1 VFPAP
6 KSGMPRIA
14 IDRGPASRTGHM
26 AQGILLLCACVFGL
40 LSSVASAQMQY
51 GYTNWTVDDGLPQNS
66 IRGITQTPDGYIW
79 IPTFDGLVRFDG
91 VRFASFNRSNT
102 KGIESN
108 RFSGIVQG
116 KNGELR
122 IATDGAG
129 LTRYHD
135 GSFETYGR
143 EQGIENGTVRGL
155 TVDLAGHL
163 WILSADRIERWDNT
177 GLYYGGE
184 KTGRKRQKCP
194 ISAINMVGTIENRPF
209 EAYFL
214 LGSYEGAGRKLK
226 IIFLTTQSLITP
238 AGPIIRYRISRAP
251 WRDSYR
257 LSESRPSPA

>member
-1 VFPAP
+1 
-6 KSGMPRIA
+6 MPRIA
-14 IDRGPASRTGHM
+14 IDRVGALLTADITRR
-26 AQGILLLCACVFGL
+26 ILLFCACVFGL
-40 LSSVASAQMQY
+40 LSSVASAQTQY

-116 KNGELR
+116 KNGELW

-129 LTRYHD
+129 LSRYRD
-135 GSFETYGR
+135 GSFETYGQ

-155 TVDLAGHL
+155 TVDLTGHL

-177 GLYYGGE
+177 NNRFTDVTPSH
-184 KTGRKRQKCP
+184 TG
-194 ISAINMVGTIENRPF
+194 SVF
-209 EAYFL
+209 
-214 LGSYEGAGRKLK
+214 
-226 IIFLTTQSLITP
+226 
-238 AGPIIRYRISRAP
+238 
-251 WRDSYR
+251 
-257 LSESRPSPA
+257 